1 MEHTLKIENRK
12 IIWRAWF
19 HWFHKIIITVLLRG
33 SLLLVPLF
41 YGRIIDYAAASN
53 FSASYTN
60 IIILF
65 GIVLCSLMFRVI
77 NDWSYSHL
85 MNNLYR
91 GFDKLI
97 MRHAKKAP
105 VQRLTKVDLGQYA
118 NIVNTDIL
126 IISEVLATLVWRI
139 VIVFELVYIFA
150 LFLSIDVY
158 IGAASLVSTGI
169 CILLF
174 IISSKWLQKSNQQLK
189 EDRDVRLGVYNE
201 VYMGIKEIKSLSLF
215 PIINK
220 RIARMTK
227 DFLESLLRFRLKAE
241 VVRSSSFLIMEIVR
255 HASLAYG
262 ILLIARGETTIGS
275 VVMIY
280 AYFSLVIGN
289 FESVIAMNQE
299 LKDMKVSYRRIEEI
313 MAEDDESET
322 CLIKK
327 VGKYRGKIEFD
338 EVSYGTSDVMTLE
351 NVSFEIEPNT
361 ITVITG
367 GSGAGKT
374 GVVELLTKLNPPT
387 TGDIKIDNASIEEFD
402 DEVYYDL
409 VSLVQKDAI
418 LFSMTVRE
426 NLQMVEPNFKKVVKA
441 CKKLKIHE
449 YIMSLPDGYD
459 TVISPGYDNIGS
471 EIKNMLSVARILLKA
486 PKTIILDETTSVFA
500 QKEKDQ
506 IVSILM
512 TMKLE
517 HNIIIVSREEEVLER
532 SDKVILLEDGKVKDV
547 GTHKTLKK
555 KHKDFEDIYI

>member
-1 MEHTLKIENRK
+1 MEQALKIESRR
-12 IIWRAWF
+12 IIWSAWF
-19 HWFHKIIITVLLRG
+19 HWLHKIIITVLLRG

-41 YGRIIDYAAASN
+41 YGRIIDHAAEAN

-85 MNNLYR
+85 MNNLYQ

-105 VQRLTKVDLGQYA
+105 VQRLMKVDLGQYA
-118 NIVNTDIL
+118 NIVNTDVL

-139 VIVFELVYIFA
+139 VIVFELIYIFA

-158 IGAASLVSTGI
+158 IGTASLVSTAF
-169 CILLF
+169 CIFLF
-174 IISSKWLQKSNQQLK
+174 IISSKWLQKSNQELK
-189 EDRDVRLGVYNE
+189 ENRDVRLGVYNE

-227 DFLESLLRFRLKAE
+227 EFLHALLRFRLKAE

-262 ILLIARGETTIGS
+262 IFLIARGETTIGS

-313 MAEDDESET
+313 MAEDDDEEA
-322 CLIKK
+322 CMIKK
-327 VGKYRGKIEFD
+327 IGKYKGKIEFD
-338 EVSYGTSDVMTLE
+338 EVSYEANDVMTLE

-402 DEVYYDL
+402 NEIYYDL

-418 LFSMTVRE
+418 LFSMTIRE
-426 NLQMVEPNFKKVVKA
+426 NLQMIEPNFKKVVSA

-449 YIMSLPDGYD
+449 YIVSLPDGYD